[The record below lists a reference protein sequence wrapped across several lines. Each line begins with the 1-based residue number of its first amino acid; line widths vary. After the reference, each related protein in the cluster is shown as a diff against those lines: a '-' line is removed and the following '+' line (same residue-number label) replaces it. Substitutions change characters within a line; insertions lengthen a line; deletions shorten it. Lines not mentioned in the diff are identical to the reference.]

1 MNGTSSAKLTPQM
14 VMEAGRRRIEAI
26 AARHG
31 VNSPETLAACE
42 RWGAV
47 LDDVSRETI
56 EDAPAPAED
65 ETPTVT
71 VTPQ

>member
-1 MNGTSSAKLTPQM
+1 MHLWGSGMNAADGANLTPAM
-14 VMEAGRRRIEAI
+14 VMAAGKQRIESI

-56 EDAPAPAED
+56 TTD
-65 ETPTVT
+65 
-71 VTPQ
+71 